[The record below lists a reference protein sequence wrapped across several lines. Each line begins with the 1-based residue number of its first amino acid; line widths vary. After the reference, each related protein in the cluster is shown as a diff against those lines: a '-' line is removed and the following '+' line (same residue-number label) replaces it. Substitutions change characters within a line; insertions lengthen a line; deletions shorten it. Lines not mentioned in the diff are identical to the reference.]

1 MSDRNRH
8 IDQHVGNLLSGFI
21 DGELTQQ
28 QRQLVTLHCD
38 NCDECRENLAGLREL
53 RERVGT

>member
-1 MSDRNRH
+1 MMNENR
-8 IDQHVGNLLSGFI
+8 IADQHVGEQLSGFI

-38 NCDECRENLAGLREL
+38 VCAECRENLERLRS
-53 RERVGT
+53 G